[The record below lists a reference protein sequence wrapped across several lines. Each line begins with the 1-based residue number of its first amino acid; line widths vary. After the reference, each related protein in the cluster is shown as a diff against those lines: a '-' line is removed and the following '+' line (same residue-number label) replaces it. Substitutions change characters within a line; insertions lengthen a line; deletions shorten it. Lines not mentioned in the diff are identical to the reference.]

1 MSEKTAVRLYYAPQR
16 FPCGPQSS
24 CCGPVGQTEAEVED
38 YTRRLREA
46 LPDATLDAI
55 NISLP
60 LRLGRDGAVIRLLNT
75 FGHEACPIVAVNGEV
90 VSMGPPAM
98 GELVDLIKAKLA
110 GGARSRGA

>member
-1 MSEKTAVRLYYAPQR
+1 MSETRSVRLYYAPQT

-24 CCGPVGQTEAEVED
+24 CCGPVGQTEVEVEE
-38 YTRRLREA
+38 YAQQLREA
-46 LPDATLDAI
+46 LPDATLDVI
-55 NISLP
+55 NVSRP
-60 LRLGRDGAVIRLLNT
+60 LQLGRDGAVVRLLNT

-110 GGARSRGA
+110 DAAS